1 MKLETRTIRLGVPGR
16 PEALMVCILSSD
28 CGNRMDLPIGMT
40 ALMFI
45 LWRKMSNSPSLSV
58 DKGIFLDSSA
68 AECVIEMES
77 CEQNDPSQK

>member
-1 MKLETRTIRLGVPGR
+1 
-16 PEALMVCILSSD
+16 
-28 CGNRMDLPIGMT
+28 MDLPIGMT